1 MSLGDEVKKPL
12 FVKAVLSFI
21 VPSLSDKSIQVLV
34 DNERVINLAAKP
46 FAPHRLKHIDV
57 RFHFIRGLVMTAS
70 STSQQRSNVQASK
83 QRRL

>member
-46 FAPHRLKHIDV
+46 FAPHRLSI
-57 RFHFIRGLVMTAS
+57 L
-70 STSQQRSNVQASK
+70 TSVFTSFGGW
-83 QRRL
+83 